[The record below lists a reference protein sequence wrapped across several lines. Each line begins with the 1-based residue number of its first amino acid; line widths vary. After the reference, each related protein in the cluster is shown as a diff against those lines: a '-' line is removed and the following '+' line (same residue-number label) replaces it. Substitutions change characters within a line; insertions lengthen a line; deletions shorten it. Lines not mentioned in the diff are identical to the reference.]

1 MMLPSDVTTFLPTI
15 DAICGYPNATSSRRY
30 CVLYVLAINMVGC
43 PFMFGPLLGP
53 FHCVSCAFLPCTH
66 ALYNMNPLPTKLWLK
81 QTDVA

>member
-15 DAICGYPNATSSRRY
+15 DAIWGYANATSSRRY

-53 FHCVSCAFLPCTH
+53 FRCVSCAFLRAHMLCT
-66 ALYNMNPLPTKLWLK
+66 T
-81 QTDVA
+81 